1 MKTLNEDIKTG
12 NFKPVYLLYGEEA
25 YLKKQYRDRITKAI
39 FPDGDTV
46 NYAYYEGKGINPGE
60 LIDLA
65 ETMPFFAD
73 RRLIVIENSGFFKNA
88 SPELADYIKTMPD
101 TACFLFVENEAD
113 KRGKMYKAVKSKG
126 RVVEMARQDE
136 KTLLYWVAGNVKK
149 EGYKIKEQ
157 TARYLLSTTGTDME
171 NLEKEL
177 EKLFCYCMGK
187 EEIEVRDIEAICTTQ
202 ITNKIFEMVE
212 AVAVRNQK
220 KALDYYYDLLALK
233 EPPMRILYLLTRQF
247 KLLLEVKDLAGKR
260 YDKAAIAK
268 TVGLH
273 PFVAGKYMQQCRTFE
288 KKELRSIL
296 EDAVDTEELVKTGY
310 LSAKQDKKK
319 RRNAKPV
326 QGKPFHYRTSDG
338 FDVFAGKNNIQN
350 DLLTLKTAFKR
361 DMWFHTQKIHGSHVI
376 LVCDGREPTDEAMT
390 EAAEIAAWHSQ
401 ARGSSQVPVDYSQ
414 VRNIKK
420 PNGAKPGMVIYHTH
434 QTAYVTPDEKKI
446 EKLRVE

>member
-1 MKTLNEDIKTG
+1 MTVRWGEKRYYSLDYYLKTT
-12 NFKPVYLLYGEEA
+12 YGEKLYKISLDGGMTCPNRDGTLGTRGCIFCSRGGSGDFAESHTLSVTEQIESGKKQSAKKYTGSSYIAYFQAYTNTYASLA
-25 YLKKQYRDRITKAI
+25 YLEKLYMEAI
-39 FPDGDTV
+39 LHPD
-46 NYAYYEGKGINPGE
+46 
-60 LIDLA
+60 
-65 ETMPFFAD
+65 
-73 RRLIVIENSGFFKNA
+73 
-88 SPELADYIKTMPD
+88 
-101 TACFLFVENEAD
+101 
-113 KRGKMYKAVKSKG
+113 KAVKSKG

-296 EDAVDTEELVKTGY
+296 EDAVDTEELVKTGRLNDVMSVELFIVKY
-310 LSAKQDKKK
+310 SA
-319 RRNAKPV
+319 A
-326 QGKPFHYRTSDG
+326 
-338 FDVFAGKNNIQN
+338 
-350 DLLTLKTAFKR
+350 
-361 DMWFHTQKIHGSHVI
+361 
-376 LVCDGREPTDEAMT
+376 
-390 EAAEIAAWHSQ
+390 
-401 ARGSSQVPVDYSQ
+401 
-414 VRNIKK
+414 
-420 PNGAKPGMVIYHTH
+420 
-434 QTAYVTPDEKKI
+434 
-446 EKLRVE
+446 

>member
-46 NYAYYEGKGINPGE
+46 NYAYYEGKRINPGE

-233 EPPMRILYLLTRQF
+233 EPPMRIMYLISRQF
-247 KLLLEVKDLAGKR
+247 NILMTVKAMVNKGFGNKDIASKAGCPEWAVRKYQAQCRAYSLDDLKRAVKDG
-260 YDKAAIAK
+260 
-268 TVGLH
+268 
-273 PFVAGKYMQQCRTFE
+273 VAY
-288 KKELRSIL
+288 
-296 EDAVDTEELVKTGY
+296 EEAVKTGRMNDQMAVELFIVKY
-310 LSAKQDKKK
+310 SADMTDK
-319 RRNAKPV
+319 
-326 QGKPFHYRTSDG
+326 D
-338 FDVFAGKNNIQN
+338 
-350 DLLTLKTAFKR
+350 
-361 DMWFHTQKIHGSHVI
+361 
-376 LVCDGREPTDEAMT
+376 T
-390 EAAEIAAWHSQ
+390 E
-401 ARGSSQVPVDYSQ
+401 
-414 VRNIKK
+414 
-420 PNGAKPGMVIYHTH
+420 
-434 QTAYVTPDEKKI
+434 
-446 EKLRVE
+446 

>member
-1 MKTLNEDIKTG
+1 MNLKGEFSILLRGEKDRRTPMKSLNEDIKTG

-65 ETMPFFAD
+65 ETMPFFAK
-73 RRLIVIENSGFFKNA
+73 RRLIVVENSGFFKNA
-88 SPELADYIKTMPD
+88 TLDLADYIKTMPD

-187 EEIEVRDIEAICTTQ
+187 EEIEISDIEAICTTQ
-202 ITNKIFEMVE
+202 ITNKIFDMVE
-212 AVAVRNQK
+212 AVAMKNQK

-233 EPPMRILYLLTRQF
+233 EPPMRILFLLVRQYRMLF
-247 KLLLEVKDLAGKR
+247 HVKALANQGYGRKEIAS
-260 YDKAAIAK
+260 KA
-268 TVGLH
+268 GLH
-273 PFVAGKYMQQCRTFE
+273 PFVAGKNMEQAKRFKMGQ
-288 KKELRSIL
+288 LRRVMEEGAQL
-296 EDAVDTEELVKTGY
+296 EQDVKTG
-310 LSAKQDKKK
+310 
-319 RRNAKPV
+319 
-326 QGKPFHYRTSDG
+326 
-338 FDVFAGKNNIQN
+338 
-350 DLLTLKTAFKR
+350 LLTDNLA
-361 DMWFHTQKIHGSHVI
+361 
-376 LVCDGREPTDEAMT
+376 
-390 EAAEIAAWHSQ
+390 
-401 ARGSSQVPVDYSQ
+401 
-414 VRNIKK
+414 
-420 PNGAKPGMVIYHTH
+420 
-434 QTAYVTPDEKKI
+434 
-446 EKLRVE
+446 VELFIVKQSER